1 MTAQGVRWAGVWG
14 QLEKEEGRAAPQA
27 NTPGLQGRFC
37 SQNSAWRRGAQ
48 NRGQA
53 DGGLRRQAS
62 GAATTLEGSV
72 PETPLGLQDL
82 RNSPPPGP
90 GGGRGTPICLDSPS
104 SRADHDNG
112 PYPAC
117 PHSTDIPNPC
127 PCSPSHTDAHPLLS
141 TSPGI

>member
-1 MTAQGVRWAGVWG
+1 MTAQGARWAGVWG

-82 RNSPPPGP
+82 GTCLPRGQAGGAAPP
-90 GGGRGTPICLDSPS
+90 S
-104 SRADHDNG
+104 A
-112 PYPAC
+112 
-117 PHSTDIPNPC
+117 
-127 PCSPSHTDAHPLLS
+127 
-141 TSPGI
+141 